1 MRDPTKACASQRR
14 SYHARTWGWIGVRAL
29 RILTATWREHHEGLH
44 LLDELLENKRPH
56 IMTFWHR
63 KFVTLFPL
71 LQGRPVCVATA
82 ASPPGDII
90 ADMCDRFGYLSVQIP
105 DHGRDHSLNLM
116 GKAFAHADQASM
128 AVDGP
133 HGPYHAV
140 KQGAIQLA
148 SDLGHLIVPV
158 SVATRRNIVLSHR
171 WDQLEIPVAFTR
183 VSLVIGDPI
192 NIPPNLSQDK
202 LPIWTKRLH
211 DVLEELDER
220 AERKVRGL

>member
-1 MRDPTKACASQRR
+1 M
-14 SYHARTWGWIGVRAL
+14 RAL
-29 RILTATWREHHEGLH
+29 SMLTATWREHHEGLH
-44 LLDELLENKRPH
+44 VIDELLESKHPH

-63 KFVTLFPL
+63 KFITLFPL
-71 LQGRPVCVATA
+71 LRGRPVCVATA

-90 ADMCDRFGYLSVQIP
+90 ANMCNRFGYQIVQIP
-105 DHGRDHSLNLM
+105 DHGRNQSLQLM
-116 GKAFAHADQASM
+116 ENAFALADQSSM

-158 SVATRRNIVLSHR
+158 SVATRRKFVLSHR
-171 WDQLEIPVAFTR
+171 WDQLEIPGAFTR

-192 NIPPNLSQDK
+192 RVPPNLSEDE
-202 LPIWTKRLH
+202 LPNWTQQLH

-220 AERKVRGL
+220 AERKVRGR